1 MIHYCVKA
9 ISIFF
14 WKLYAYIQYFEVLQ
28 NDDFLLLYNCYF
40 KVSQSYIITLV
51 FGWVY
56 PLHDSNWSFFR
67 DFMFLVL
74 GGVPTSSSTLKLVI
88 SPSISKSSMT
98 TILLPFVHKLFSY
111 LQTYN
116 LSKTQVHIYLII
128 LLTLI
133 QAVIVTCLLISIF

>member
-1 MIHYCVKA
+1 MKTILDAFKIVKFWHYLGHVCVCHYLILTLDAMIHYCVKA
-9 ISIFF
+9 ISIFFF

-111 LQTYN
+111 L
-116 LSKTQVHIYLII
+116 
-128 LLTLI
+128 
-133 QAVIVTCLLISIF
+133 